1 MTSEKHFLIGKS
13 EEKIRLDKFLKSRF
27 KEISRA
33 YLQKLI
39 KQGLVLVNG
48 GPAKPNCMLRV
59 GDKISVQIIETPVSA
74 LTLEPDTSIPL
85 EILYED
91 DDAIVINK
99 QAGLSV
105 HPSQSTPK
113 GTLANALLARYPGI
127 KNVGEDPLRPGIVHR
142 LDKDTSGVM
151 IAAKN
156 NQAFQILKNQFQSR
170 KVIKKYVALVS
181 GRIKEKRGIISEP
194 IGRFKTKQIV
204 GAKPRKG
211 LRVKKTRPA
220 VTEYEVLKYLDGY
233 TLAAAFPKTGRMHQ
247 LRVHF
252 AFIGHPIV
260 GDQKYGLKKDRRLL
274 NRQFLHASELTL
286 KLPSG
291 QTKTFKSDLP
301 ADLTRLE
308 VRLAKGE
315 SAVAYGRL
323 TSNGS

>member
-1 MTSEKHFLIGKS
+1 MEKYFLIGES
-13 EEKIRLDKFLKSRF
+13 EEKIRLDKFLKNRF
-27 KEISRA
+27 KDISRA

-39 KQGLVLVNG
+39 KQGMVLVNNR
-48 GPAKPNCMLRV
+48 PAKSNYSLRV
-59 GDKISVQIIETPVSA
+59 GDKIGVQIIETPTSA
-74 LTLEPDTSIPL
+74 LILEPDATIPL

-91 DDAIVINK
+91 DDVIVINK

-113 GTLANALLARYPGI
+113 GTLANALLARYPEI
-127 KNVGEDPLRPGIVHR
+127 RNVGEDPLRPGIVHR
-142 LDKDTSGVM
+142 LDKDTSGIM

-156 NQAFQILKNQFQSR
+156 DRAFQFLKNQFQSR
-170 KVIKKYVALVS
+170 QTIKKYIALVS
-181 GRIKEKRGIISEP
+181 DRIKEKRGIISEP

-233 TLAAAFPKTGRMHQ
+233 TLVAAFPKTGRMHQ

-286 KLPSG
+286 KLPNG
-291 QTKTFKSDLP
+291 QTKTFAAELPKDLKDFLDSDILLKS
-301 ADLTRLE
+301 RNKRNKHE
-308 VRLAKGE
+308 
-315 SAVAYGRL
+315 
-323 TSNGS
+323 

>member
-1 MTSEKHFLIGKS
+1 MDMEKYFLIGKS
-13 EEKIRLDKFLKSRF
+13 EEKIRLDKFLKNQF
-27 KEISRA
+27 KNLSRA

-39 KQGLVLVNG
+39 KQGLVLVNNR
-48 GPAKPNCMLRV
+48 AVKPNYSLRV
-59 GDKISVQIIETPVSA
+59 GDKIGVQIIETPTSV
-74 LTLEPDTSIPL
+74 LILEPDATIPL

-91 DDAIVINK
+91 DDVIVINK

-113 GTLANALLARYPGI
+113 GTLANALLARYPEI

-156 NQAFQILKNQFQSR
+156 DRAFQFLKNQFQGR
-170 KVIKKYVALVS
+170 QAIKKYVALVS
-181 GRIKEKRGIISEP
+181 DRIKEKRGIISEP
-194 IGRFKTKQIV
+194 IGRFKTKQIA

-233 TLAAAFPKTGRMHQ
+233 TLVSAFPKTGRMHQ

-260 GDQKYGLKKDRRLL
+260 GDQKYGLKKDRLLL

-286 KLPSG
+286 KLPNG

-301 ADLTRLE
+301 ADLKDFLDSDILLKSRNKRNKHE
-308 VRLAKGE
+308 
-315 SAVAYGRL
+315 
-323 TSNGS
+323 